1 MQSPGGPS
9 AFGERFVDSIINNPK
24 RYLLLG
30 ILLALTL
37 LPGMQFITADFTHTG
52 FFYADDPKLLA
63 FEKFERQFGNDDSLI
78 IVVHSPSGIFDKD
91 SIELLSELTEG
102 MWLLPDIIR
111 VNSLTNFSWVHA
123 EGDDILVEPLIPEDE
138 PLTPELLEAR
148 RKIALDHET
157 IPNYLISL
165 DGKTALLYGAL
176 RPSIDVQIPLLPI
189 VKAARVLN
197 EKVQRTDHTLYVYG
211 GPAVTG
217 GFQEAT
223 QNDLARL
230 IPFVIGLIVLWLGIA
245 LKSIRGIFL
254 AFSVVFC
261 TLLGAFSLL
270 GWLKFPM
277 TSMSGILPQ
286 IVIAIGV
293 ADAVHVLVV
302 FRQGREEGMDAL
314 EATRYTLLKNLQP
327 TILTSI
333 STSIGFFSFSTSTL
347 KSLATL
353 GVVAG
358 LSVLLAWFFTYF
370 VLGPLLVLAPM
381 GQTKRG
387 ADTSNRYKRRSEQF
401 TNFLER
407 FSKPI
412 FFTFVVLALLST
424 FASTKNSVNADP
436 FKYFAP
442 GYPVRDANDFL
453 VKSMGGTGGFN
464 LVIRAGEEEGVKD
477 PAFLAKVEAYQAWVE
492 SLPYV
497 RQAVSILDILKAT
510 NRSLHGDKQEYFKI
524 PDTREAVSQEL
535 FLYTMSLPQ
544 GMDINHQVTVRND
557 AMRVTVLWTIVD
569 SETYLKE
576 RDVILAKGQALGLDV
591 VAVGKGEIYQS
602 MNSYVVESFI
612 RSISIAMVL
621 VTILL
626 MVVFR
631 SVRIG
636 LIALVPNCLPLLFGG
651 AYFFLFQK
659 PLDIGT
665 VLVMSVCLGIAVDDT
680 IHILANYN
688 RLIRR
693 GLGHRDALVE
703 LFSHTSPALIA
714 TTIILASGFG
724 TLAFADFIPN
734 MYFGIMTALILTTAL
749 VTDLFFLPL
758 ILERM
763 GFKNPQKS

>member
-1 MQSPGGPS
+1 MSVVGH
-9 AFGERFVDSIINNPK
+9 SI
-24 RYLLLG
+24 
-30 ILLALTL
+30 
-37 LPGMQFITADFTHTG
+37 QHFTHTG

-333 STSIGFFSFSTSTL
+333 STSIGFFSF
-347 KSLATL
+347 K
-353 GVVAG
+353 
-358 LSVLLAWFFTYF
+358 
-370 VLGPLLVLAPM
+370 
-381 GQTKRG
+381 
-387 ADTSNRYKRRSEQF
+387 
-401 TNFLER
+401 
-407 FSKPI
+407 FSKRSKNRK
-412 FFTFVVLALLST
+412 FVT
-424 FASTKNSVNADP
+424 CF
-436 FKYFAP
+436 
-442 GYPVRDANDFL
+442 
-453 VKSMGGTGGFN
+453 
-464 LVIRAGEEEGVKD
+464 
-477 PAFLAKVEAYQAWVE
+477 
-492 SLPYV
+492 
-497 RQAVSILDILKAT
+497 
-510 NRSLHGDKQEYFKI
+510 
-524 PDTREAVSQEL
+524 
-535 FLYTMSLPQ
+535 
-544 GMDINHQVTVRND
+544 
-557 AMRVTVLWTIVD
+557 
-569 SETYLKE
+569 
-576 RDVILAKGQALGLDV
+576 
-591 VAVGKGEIYQS
+591 
-602 MNSYVVESFI
+602 
-612 RSISIAMVL
+612 
-621 VTILL
+621 
-626 MVVFR
+626 
-631 SVRIG
+631 
-636 LIALVPNCLPLLFGG
+636 
-651 AYFFLFQK
+651 
-659 PLDIGT
+659 
-665 VLVMSVCLGIAVDDT
+665 
-680 IHILANYN
+680 
-688 RLIRR
+688 
-693 GLGHRDALVE
+693 
-703 LFSHTSPALIA
+703 
-714 TTIILASGFG
+714 
-724 TLAFADFIPN
+724 
-734 MYFGIMTALILTTAL
+734 
-749 VTDLFFLPL
+749 
-758 ILERM
+758 
-763 GFKNPQKS
+763 